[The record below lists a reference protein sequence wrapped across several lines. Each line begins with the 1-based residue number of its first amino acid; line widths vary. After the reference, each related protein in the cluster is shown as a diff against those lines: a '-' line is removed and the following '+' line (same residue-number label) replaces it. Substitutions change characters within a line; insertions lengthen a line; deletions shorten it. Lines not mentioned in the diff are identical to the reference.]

1 MLRRLTCLA
10 GLALAI
16 VPSSAAAQGDDGE
29 RASSSGGH
37 MAFVTSV
44 ANQGV
49 ATLRFVG
56 ADGVQAPPEVVTDGS
71 EHPQLALGA
80 RGDAIVLWY
89 DSEKRLWARYRPVG
103 GVLGPTEQVAAGVDR
118 SSESN
123 AVALDAAGTAT
134 VVWSPERRDERGGL
148 RIATRS
154 EGGIWSTP
162 QAIAAYRVYAPELAV
177 TDNGSAVLAWRQ
189 SRTAKHPNL
198 NQVAVSTRPPG
209 GTFGPPVV
217 VAGVGRNPEEAA
229 VAANDRG
236 DAVVGWNEDE
246 KDETTQ
252 FGAATS
258 FYARFRGPGG
268 GFGPPV
274 KVNKTKDMVGR
285 WVTVTPEG
293 RMVIGTTN
301 NFTRRAEVRVRS
313 AAGVLGP
320 ATIVT
325 KDLEVNSDLFPLPY
339 GRGLIAWADRDPG
352 VSTIRIAQANDD
364 LTLGPA
370 QIITRVHGW
379 FIGPTFATSPQGGL
393 VTVPRTPLRT
403 GDAIRWWRVALQP

>member
-1 MLRRLTCLA
+1 
-10 GLALAI
+10 
-16 VPSSAAAQGDDGE
+16 
-29 RASSSGGH
+29 
-37 MAFVTSV
+37 MAFVTSL

-49 ATLRFVG
+49 STLRFVG
-56 ADGVQAPPEVVTDGS
+56 ADGVQAPPEVVTDGFAN
-71 EHPQLALGA
+71 PLLGLGA

-103 GVLGPTEQVAAGVDR
+103 GVLGPQEQVAIGVDR
-118 SSESN
+118 FNESN

-134 VVWSPERRDERGGL
+134 VVWSPERRDDRGGL

-162 QAIAAYRVYAPELAV
+162 QAIAASGVYASELAV
-177 TDNGSAVLAWRQ
+177 TDNGSALLAWRRR
-189 SRTAKHPNL
+189 RTAKRPNL

-217 VAGVGRNPEEAA
+217 VAGIGRNPEEAV

-258 FYARFRGPGG
+258 FYARFRAPGG
-268 GFGPPV
+268 RFGSPV
-274 KVNKTKDMVGR
+274 KINKTKDMAGR

-313 AAGVLGP
+313 ATGVLGP

-325 KDLEVNSDLFPLPY
+325 NDLEVNSDLFPLPY

-364 LTLGPA
+364 LTLGPPH
-370 QIITRVHGW
+370 IITRVHGW
-379 FIGPTFATSPQGGL
+379 SIGPTFATSPQGGL

-403 GDAIRWWRVALQP
+403 DDPIRWQRVALQP